1 MVLRHEHAHAALHAE
16 DHQLHDVKRTVG
28 HRHGGERRLAEHADH
43 ERVGHGH
50 GKCHEILQDHREHEQ
65 NGLPDEGFFLAD
77 ETHGATSFVRSPF
90 IIP

>member
-1 MVLRHEHAHAALHAE
+1 MDMENV
-16 DHQLHDVKRTVG
+16 
-28 HRHGGERRLAEHADH
+28 
-43 ERVGHGH
+43 
-50 GKCHEILQDHREHEQ
+50 EILQDHREHEQ